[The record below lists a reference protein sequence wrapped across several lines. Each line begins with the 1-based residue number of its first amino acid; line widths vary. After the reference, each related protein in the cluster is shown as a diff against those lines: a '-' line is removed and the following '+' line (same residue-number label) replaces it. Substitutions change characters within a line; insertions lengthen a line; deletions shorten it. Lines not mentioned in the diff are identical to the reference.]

1 MTKYDLILRSSVA
14 ERAAVSWRFE
24 RGRKRWHDAMVIV
37 VASLAAGLAAAGIAG
52 LRGADIPFAAYLGL
66 VGAVASQVVW
76 MVAQRRRHRKHLAG
90 LSTSAFQR
98 GPVPV
103 TLGPDGITFAAV
115 HFAWSDVRAAQRVD
129 GVTLLAASDFDGLVI
144 RDQDLA
150 PDLTPDQL
158 QTLILQWK
166 SA

>member
-1 MTKYDLILRSSVA
+1 MKKYDLLLRSSVA

-24 RGRKRWHDAMVIV
+24 RGRKPWHDAVVIV

-52 LRGADIPFAAYLGL
+52 LRGTDVPLAVYPGL
-66 VGAVASQVVW
+66 IGAVASQVVW

-98 GPVPV
+98 GPVAV
-103 TLGPDGITFAAV
+103 AIGPDGITFAAV
-115 HFAWSDVRAAQRVD
+115 HFPWSDVRDAQRVD

-144 RDQDLA
+144 RDQDLS

-158 QTLILQWK
+158 QTLVQQWK

>member
-76 MVAQRRRHRKHLAG
+76 MSRKGGGTASIWPGCQRQRFKGVPCPSPSARTGSPLLRCISHVRTSAQR
-90 LSTSAFQR
+90 SAW
-98 GPVPV
+98 
-103 TLGPDGITFAAV
+103 TA
-115 HFAWSDVRAAQRVD
+115 
-129 GVTLLAASDFDGLVI
+129 
-144 RDQDLA
+144 
-150 PDLTPDQL
+150 
-158 QTLILQWK
+158 
-166 SA
+166 